1 MPATRTMD
9 EVIETLEGGRIGF
22 ARGAERLERDGYS
35 SLAAMFRDVSDERAR
50 FATELR
56 EVEGRA
62 LGEGEGEGRTDDAG
76 PLAAL
81 VGAAHRGWMVLREAV
96 AGGDPDAVLSVAD
109 RCEDQARRVY
119 ELAIDDDGLA
129 PSTREV
135 LQRQC
140 VALKSAH
147 DRVRFARSARRP

>member
-9 EVIETLEGGRIGF
+9 EVLETLESGRIGF

-50 FATELR
+50 FAAELR
-56 EVEGRA
+56 RIEDHTE
-62 LGEGEGEGRTDDAG
+62 DSG
-76 PLAAL
+76 PLATV
-81 VGAAHRGWMVLREAV
+81 VGAAHRGWTVLRDAV

-119 ELAIDDDGLA
+119 EHALVDDALA

-140 VALKSAH
+140 VALKAAH
-147 DRVRFARSARRP
+147 DRVRFARRARRP